1 MSETVKKPLEKSDKA
16 SNAENKAI
24 RSMQS
29 VGNVKLN
36 ARKEFEII
44 SDNKWF
50 KKGDKVKLNAPTE
63 GIFRGKKLIK

>member
-1 MSETVKKPLEKSDKA
+1 MSETVKTPLEQSDK
-16 SNAENKAI
+16 SNNAENKAI
-24 RSMQS
+24 RAMQS

-36 ARKEFEII
+36 ATKEFEII
-44 SDNKWF
+44 TDSKWF

>member
-16 SNAENKAI
+16 NNVENKAI